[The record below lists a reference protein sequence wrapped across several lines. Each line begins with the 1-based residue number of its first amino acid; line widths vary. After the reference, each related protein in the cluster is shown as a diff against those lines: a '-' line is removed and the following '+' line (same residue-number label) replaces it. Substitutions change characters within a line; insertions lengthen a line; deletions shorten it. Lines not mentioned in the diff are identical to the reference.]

1 MKRLIPL
8 FFIFGLLMVGC
19 RTLPSTS
26 SSAHP
31 AGTQP
36 AQSQRE
42 TISGCPV
49 LPKDTPAQLA
59 TGGPATL
66 TVMGWSSTTAE
77 DNLVRSQL
85 ADFQRLYPSIKV
97 HWISV
102 TGNYVDK
109 MSILAAKN
117 QLPDVFFM
125 RPDMAS
131 IYISKQKLLD
141 LSPYMQRDHVQ
152 TNAYYPALFTPF
164 MCNSTVYGIPK
175 DWNTLGLVYNKT
187 LFQKAG
193 LPFPNST
200 WTWNDLR
207 TAARK
212 LTYRSSDGIAHYGIS
227 LPDSSSRWL
236 AFLFA
241 NNGSVLDASQ
251 KKSAFDTPLA
261 IDAMTFYSSM
271 QLQDH
276 SSVLPGSLNASWAG
290 QVFGEQRAAMVIEG
304 GWLIPYLKESYPQV
318 TYGFAPLP
326 LSPQNKRANLL
337 FTNAWAAS
345 ATTKYAEASWDLIR
359 YMTSSAAQKNTLR
372 SGLALPSLASLTQNP
387 SLQQLSTM
395 KTLFDALP
403 YSTLDYYGPQDTFIH
418 NRLDLAVQNVL
429 LGKMSVGDALANAAT
444 QINAAL
450 SP

>member
-1 MKRLIPL
+1 
-8 FFIFGLLMVGC
+8 
-19 RTLPSTS
+19 
-26 SSAHP
+26 
-31 AGTQP
+31 
-36 AQSQRE
+36 
-42 TISGCPV
+42 
-49 LPKDTPAQLA
+49 
-59 TGGPATL
+59 
-66 TVMGWSSTTAE
+66 
-77 DNLVRSQL
+77 
-85 ADFQRLYPSIKV
+85 
-97 HWISV
+97 
-102 TGNYVDK
+102 
-109 MSILAAKN
+109 
-117 QLPDVFFM
+117 
-125 RPDMAS
+125 
-131 IYISKQKLLD
+131 
-141 LSPYMQRDHVQ
+141 MQRDHVQ
-152 TNAYYPALFTPF
+152 SNAYYPALFTPF
-164 MCNSTVYGIPK
+164 TCNSTVYGIPK

-193 LPFPNST
+193 LPFPKST

-212 LTYRSSDGIAHYGIS
+212 LTYRSPDGITHYGIS

-251 KKSAFDTPLA
+251 KKSAFDTPSA
-261 IDAMTFYSSM
+261 VDALTFYSSM

-337 FTNAWAAS
+337 FTNAWSAS
-345 ATTKYAEASWDLIR
+345 ASTKYPEASWDLIR
-359 YMTSSAAQKNTLR
+359 YMTDSAAQKNTLR
-372 SGLALPSLASLTQNP
+372 SGLALPSLASLTQNS

-429 LGKMSVGDALANAAT
+429 LGKMSAGDALANAAT

>member
-1 MKRLIPL
+1 MKRLIPF
-8 FFIFGLLMVGC
+8 FFILGLLMMSCQTIAGA
-19 RTLPSTS
+19 S
-26 SSAHP
+26 SP
-31 AGTQP
+31 VQPGGTQSGSAP
-36 AQSQRE
+36 GDTS
-42 TISGCPV
+42 SGCPV
-49 LPKDTPAQLA
+49 PTAKALAQPTANHPAM
-59 TGGPATL
+59 L

-85 ADFQRLYPSIKV
+85 ADFQKLYPSIKLN
-97 HWISV
+97 WISV
-102 TGNYVDK
+102 TGNYPDK
-109 MSILAAKN
+109 MSVLATNN

-131 IYISKQKLLD
+131 VYISKQKLLD
-141 LSPYMQRDHVQ
+141 LSPYMQRDHI
-152 TNAYYPALFTPF
+152 AASSYYPALFPPF
-164 MCNSTVYGIPK
+164 MCNSTIYGIPK

-187 LFQKAG
+187 LFQQAG
-193 LPFPNST
+193 LPFPDAN

-207 TAARK
+207 AAARK
-212 LTYRSSDGIAHYGIS
+212 LTSRALNGSMQHGIS

-251 KKSAFDTPLA
+251 KKSAFTTSAA
-261 IDAMTFYSSM
+261 IDALNFYSSM

-276 SSVLPGSLNASWAG
+276 SSVLPGSLDASWTG
-290 QVFGEQRAAMVIEG
+290 QVFGEQRTAMVIEG

-318 TYGFAPLP
+318 AYGIAPLP

-337 FTNAWAAS
+337 FTNAWSAS
-345 ATTKYAEASWDLIR
+345 ATTRYPEASWELIR
-359 YMTSSAAQKNTLR
+359 YLTGATAQANILR
-372 SGLALPSLASLTQNP
+372 SGLALPSLASLAQDHTM
-387 SLQQLSTM
+387 QQLPAI

-418 NRLDLAVQNVL
+418 NRLDLAIQNVL
-429 LGKMSVGDALANAAT
+429 LGKMDARDALTNAAA
-444 QINAAL
+444 QIDAML